1 MLSIFPPDDDRQK
14 LRLQRY
20 FMALACYAL
29 WLVFGFGMYLTGFMS
44 LPSQMVVPILAGVCV
59 TNLYFYVFIRSGLNR
74 HFNDPSLT
82 FSQIIVAM
90 TWILVLMFVA
100 ADSRSVL
107 LPVYVMSL
115 LFGVFQLRRKDFMVL
130 AAFGLAGYL
139 AVVALDFLIFRERF
153 DLRVEVLRSSVLA
166 GTMLWAAVFGSHV
179 SGLRNKLRNRNHEL
193 REALEVVHHAA
204 RHDHL
209 TQAYNRRYVMQTI
222 KAEKTRADRTRR
234 PFSVVILD
242 LDHFKIIN
250 DRYGH
255 LAGDRVL
262 VAFSERTKGT
272 LRGMDFIGSEG
283 VRTFGRYGGEEF
295 IVLLPET
302 DLGGG
307 YRCAERVRY
316 VTEDEPFDDV
326 FKVTVSSGV
335 AEYRL
340 GESIEDT
347 LRRADAALYRAKD
360 NGRNCVVADDTPT
373 SGIYSLLTED
383 EVSPNVVVGQFGS

>member
-1 MLSIFPPDDDRQK
+1 MLRIFPANDERQT

-20 FMALACYAL
+20 FMAVACYVL
-29 WLVFGFGMYLTGFMS
+29 WMSLGLGMYMTGMLS
-44 LPSQMVVPILAGVCV
+44 VPSQMIVPVTVGVFI
-59 TNLYFYVFIRSGLNR
+59 TNLYFYIFIRSGLNC
-74 HFNDPSLT
+74 HFKDPSLT

-90 TWILVLMFVA
+90 TWILVLMFAA
-100 ADSRSVL
+100 ADSRSL
-107 LPVYVMSL
+107 MLPVYVMSL
-115 LFGVFQLRRKDFMVL
+115 LFGVFQLKRKDFLIL
-130 AAFGLAGYL
+130 AAFGLVGYL
-139 AVVALDFLIFRERF
+139 AVVGLDLVLYEERF
-153 DLRVEVLRSSVLA
+153 DLRTEVLRTSVLA
-166 GTMLWAAVFGSHV
+166 GTMLWSAIFGSHV
-179 SGLRNKLRNRNHEL
+179 SGLRNKLRYRNFEL

-222 KAEKTRADRTRR
+222 KAEKARADRTRR
-234 PFSVVILD
+234 PFSVIILD

-262 VAFSERTKGT
+262 MAFAERAKGT
-272 LRGMDFIGSEG
+272 LRGMDFVGSEG

-302 DLGGG
+302 DLGGS
-307 YRCAERVRY
+307 YRCAERIRY
-316 VTEDEPFDDV
+316 GTEDEPFDDV

-373 SGIYSLLTED
+373 SGIYSLLTGNEL
-383 EVSPNVVVGQFGS
+383 SPNVVVGQFGS

>member
-1 MLSIFPPDDDRQK
+1 MLSIFPADDDRQK

-29 WLVFGFGMYLTGFMS
+29 WLVFGFGMYLSGFLS
-44 LPSQMVVPILAGVCV
+44 LPDQMVVPILAGVCI

-130 AAFGLAGYL
+130 ASFGLAGYL
-139 AVVALDFLIFRERF
+139 AVVALDFLVFRERF
-153 DLRVEVLRSSVLA
+153 DLRIEVLRSSVLA

-179 SGLRNKLRNRNHEL
+179 SGLRNKLRDRNHEL

-262 VAFSERTKGT
+262 MAFSDRTKGT

-302 DLGGG
+302 DLGGA
-307 YRCAERVRY
+307 YRCAERIRY
-316 VTEDEPFDDV
+316 VTEDEPYDDV

-373 SGIYSLLTED
+373 SGIYSLLSED
-383 EVSPNVVVGQFGS
+383 ELSPNVVVGQFGS

>member
-1 MLSIFPPDDDRQK
+1 MLQVFPPGDDRQK
-14 LRLQRY
+14 VRLHRY
-20 FMALACYAL
+20 FMAVACYVL
-29 WLVFGFGMYLTGFMS
+29 WVGLGLGMYLAG
-44 LPSQMVVPILAGVCV
+44 LLDVPSRMLVPILAGVCV

-74 HFNDPSLT
+74 HFKDPSLT

-90 TWILVLMFVA
+90 SWILVLMFAA
-100 ADSRSVL
+100 ADSRSIL
-107 LPVYVMSL
+107 LSVYVMSL
-115 LFGVFQLRRKDFMVL
+115 LFGVFQLGRKDFMLL
-130 AAFGLAGYL
+130 AGFGMVGYL
-139 AVVALDFLIFRERF
+139 ALVGVDFAFFRERM
-153 DLRVEVLRSSVLA
+153 DLRTEILRGSVLG
-166 GTMLWAAVFGSHV
+166 GTLLWAAIFGSHV
-179 SGLRNKLRNRNHEL
+179 SGLRNKLRGKNNEL

-209 TQAYNRRYVMQTI
+209 TQAYNRRYVMQTM
-222 KAEKTRADRTRR
+222 KAEKARADRTRR

-242 LDHFKIIN
+242 IDHFKIIN

-262 VAFSERTKGT
+262 MAFSERTKGT
-272 LRGMDFIGSEG
+272 LRGMDFVGTDG

-295 IVLLPET
+295 IVLLPEAE
-302 DLGGG
+302 LGGA
-307 YRCAERVRY
+307 YQCAERIRY

-326 FKVTVSSGV
+326 FTVTVSSGV

-373 SGIYSLLTED
+373 SGIYSLLSED
-383 EVSPNVVVGQFGS
+383 DISPNVVVGQFGS